1 MVYFFVLA
9 TLLND
14 TTFSLSNVAGQ
25 SLDQMIYMD
34 VYSWK
39 SRRGRWRERVYSWM
53 DAPKIIMCLIFILG
67 KQCH

>member
-1 MVYFFVLA
+1 MVYFFVLP

-25 SLDQMIYMD
+25 SLDQIIYMD
-34 VYSWK
+34 
-39 SRRGRWRERVYSWM
+39 VYSWM

-67 KQCH
+67 KQCHQPPIC